1 MLSPSWR
8 QVSALLISFSQ
19 VKGRRLDTEGGIR
32 TRARARTTA
41 EQWSVV
47 PLRIKLVQLLTDA
60 FIEATTQGEACPAM
74 TAWCGLVS
82 ASLFRQ
88 LQAFNN

>member
-1 MLSPSWR
+1 MC
-8 QVSALLISFSQ
+8 VSSLQ

-47 PLRIKLVQLLTDA
+47 PLRVKLVQLLTDA
-60 FIEATTQGEACPAM
+60 FIEATTQGEACPAKA
-74 TAWCGLVS
+74 AWYGLVS

-88 LQAFNN
+88 LHAFND